1 MNAARFWKFISLF
14 LAATLL
20 VACAGPAAAK
30 LPPLKVAYT
39 NRWGDYTI
47 IIAKEKKFFEKYHVD
62 VEPIYYEVSSK
73 ALPDLASSQIDGG
86 TLTLGDTIS
95 VSTYTELTAVAISDD
110 GGVSVIVAKPEI
122 RSAADLKGKK
132 IGVVLGST
140 YEILVREMLRA
151 AFVVQ
156 PKDVIL
162 VNLDPE
168 NVPKGLRDGKIDAG
182 FIWQPYTA
190 KAITA
195 GNRILF
201 SSTQASWL
209 FTANLVA
216 FRSDVI
222 FANAIVFRSAV
233 LTQRREAVSN
243 YLKAWFEAVQFRAS
257 NPQESN
263 EIIAKALNIPLDQVT
278 GDAQLF
284 TLDENRNLYLD
295 QPTENT
301 QSIYQWAQLNAD
313 FLVLS
318 GGLTRMPDL
327 HQLFDN
333 PLYPR
338 NDGKK

>member
-1 MNAARFWKFISLF
+1 MNTARFWKFISFF

-20 VACAGPAAAK
+20 VACTGPAATK
-30 LPPLKVAYT
+30 PHSLKVAYT
-39 NRWGDYTI
+39 RRWGDYTMV
-47 IIAKEKKFFEKYHVD
+47 IAKEKGFFTKYSVD

-73 ALPDLASSQIDGG
+73 ALPELASSQIDGG
-86 TLTLGDTIS
+86 MLTLGDTIS

-122 RSAADLKGKK
+122 RSIADLKGKK

-151 AFVVQ
+151 AFLQ

-168 NVPKGLRDGKIDAG
+168 NVPQGLRDGKIDAG
-182 FIWQPYTA
+182 FIWQPYTVEA
-190 KAITA
+190 TTA
-195 GNRILF
+195 GNHILF
-201 SSTQASWL
+201 SSTQASWF
-209 FTANLVA
+209 FTSALV

-222 FANAIVFRSAV
+222 FANAIAFRSDV
-233 LTQRREAVSN
+233 VKQRPDDIRN
-243 YLKAWFEAVQFRAS
+243 YLKAWFDAAQFRAL

-263 EIIAKALNIPLDQVT
+263 EIIAKTLNIPLDQVT

-295 QPTENT
+295 QPAGNAE
-301 QSIYQWAQLNAD
+301 SIYQWAQLNAD
-313 FLVLS
+313 FLIRN

-327 HQLFDN
+327 HQLFN
-333 PLYPR
+333 PLYLR
-338 NDGKK
+338 DDGKK